1 MRKYIGLLL
10 IFSILT
16 MNVGAV
22 FSGHVDNG
30 PRIKNQYGD
39 SVNWAGYAVTGPDGS
54 VTNVKGSWTVP
65 TVDCVST
72 PNSYS
77 ASWTGIDGYNSGT
90 VEQIGTSSN
99 CRGTTPEY
107 YAWYEFYP
115 KFSFSVPIPVTAGDV
130 ISAEVNYKGKGQFV
144 ATITNTRT
152 GQTFSKTGKVAQAKR
167 SSAEW
172 IIEAPWS
179 GGVLPLA
186 NFGVA
191 NFGPNYATV
200 NGISGNIGSFGTAVQ
215 SITMVSY
222 SNTPKA
228 QPSALSGDG
237 NFSVQWL
244 STGP

>member
-1 MRKYIGLLL
+1 MKKYIGILL
-10 IFSILT
+10 IMLIST
-16 MNVGAV
+16 MSVSAI
-22 FSGHVDNG
+22 FSGYVDYG

-39 SVNWAGYAVTGPDGS
+39 STNWAGYAVTGTDGS

-65 TVDCVST
+65 AVDCTST
-72 PNSYS
+72 PSSYS
-77 ASWTGIDGYNSGT
+77 ASWIGIDGYSSST

-115 KFSFSVPIPVTAGDV
+115 KFAYYAPITVTAGDV
-130 ISAEVNYKGKGQFV
+130 MSAEVNYKGKGQFV
-144 ATITNTRT
+144 ATITNTET
-152 GQTFSKTGKVAQAKR
+152 GQTFSKTGKVPQAKR

-186 NFGVA
+186 NFGTA
-191 NFGPNYATV
+191 DFGPSYATV
-200 NGISGNIGSFGTAVQ
+200 NGVSGNIGSFGSTE

-222 SNTPKA
+222 SGVIKA
-228 QPSALSGDG
+228 QPSTLSGEG
-237 NFSVQWL
+237 NFSVQWV
-244 STGP
+244 SVGP